1 MRIGEVGLLTNDVV
15 RLANFYKAFLGID
28 NGSNDTIHQTLIAEE
43 TMLTVYNDN
52 SVKNNNNQ
60 NICLAFTVDDV
71 DAEYDRLLKL
81 GVEIIEGPTTRPWG
95 ARNMS
100 FYDPDRNIIYL
111 RSFISK

>member
-52 SVKNNNNQ
+52 SVKNNNN
-60 NICLAFTVDDV
+60 
-71 DAEYDRLLKL
+71 
-81 GVEIIEGPTTRPWG
+81 
-95 ARNMS
+95 
-100 FYDPDRNIIYL
+100 
-111 RSFISK
+111 